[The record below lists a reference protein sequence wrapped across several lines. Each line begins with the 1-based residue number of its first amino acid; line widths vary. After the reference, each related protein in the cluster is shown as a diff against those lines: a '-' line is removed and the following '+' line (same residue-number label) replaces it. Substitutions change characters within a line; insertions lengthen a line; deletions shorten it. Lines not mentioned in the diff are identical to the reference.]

1 MKYFFFIFTLI
12 FLYSCSKPK
21 TVLIC
26 GDHICVNKEE
36 AEQFFEENL
45 TIEVK
50 IQSNKKKN
58 QFDLVQ
64 LNLENKSNLK
74 KKISVDKKK
83 DTNKDLKILS
93 NEQIKKIKSEIK
105 TKKKNKTKKIR
116 KAKKNK
122 TKLKIVSKDQNS
134 QKKSNDKKII
144 KSVGKISGNSE
155 LKDIC
160 SILDDC
166 NIEEISK
173 FLIKQGKNKQFPDIT
188 LRE

>member
-1 MKYFFFIFTLI
+1 MKYLFLFFSLI
-12 FLYSCSKPK
+12 FLYNCSKPK

-26 GDHICVNKEE
+26 GDHVCVNKDE

-50 IQSNKKKN
+50 ILSNKKKN
-58 QFDLVQ
+58 EFDLVQ
-64 LNLENKSNLK
+64 INLENKSNFE

-83 DTNKDLKILS
+83 ETNKDLKILS
-93 NEQIKKIKSEIK
+93 NAQIKKIKSEIK
-105 TKKKNKTKKIR
+105 TKKKNKNKKIKKEKKDKIKLDIAR
-116 KAKKNK
+116 KDK
-122 TKLKIVSKDQNS
+122 NS
-134 QKKSNDKKII
+134 QKENKDKKNINNLN
-144 KSVGKISGNSE
+144 KINANRE

-173 FLIKQGKNKQFPDIT
+173 YLIKQGKNRQFPDIT